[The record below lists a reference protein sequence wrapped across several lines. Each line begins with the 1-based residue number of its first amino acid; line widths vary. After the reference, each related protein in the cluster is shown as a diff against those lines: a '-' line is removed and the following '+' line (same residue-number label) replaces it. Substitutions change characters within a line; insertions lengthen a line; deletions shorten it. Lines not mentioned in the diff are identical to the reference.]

1 MVKSTALTVFVILFV
16 LVTVIGFVAAKWRRG
31 DLSLLDEWGLAGR
44 RFGTVV
50 TWFLLGGDLY
60 TAYTFVAVPA
70 LVYSAGAVGL
80 FALPYTIITYP
91 IVFIIMPRLWQVC
104 HKHGYVTPADFVRG
118 RFDSHGLALA
128 VAFTGILATMP
139 YIALQLVGIEV
150 VLAAMGITGD
160 WPLVIA
166 FLVLAAY
173 TYFSGLRAPALIA
186 LVKDAL
192 IYITVIVAIIAI
204 PIYLSSHLGGN
215 GSWGDG
221 FTRMFHTV
229 ATAKKGP
236 KLLLSN
242 VSSARTGYIAFSTL
256 ALGSALAL
264 FMYPHS
270 ITGTLAASNS
280 RVIKRNTA
288 LLPAYS
294 FLLGIIA
301 LFGFMAFAAHVP
313 TNAKFGGQW
322 AVPALFNQVFPQWF
336 VGIAFAAIAIGALVP
351 ASIMSI
357 AAANLFTRNIYKEYI
372 RPNATPQ
379 EESSTAKLVSL
390 VVKAGALGFVLT
402 LPIQDAINFQLLGG
416 VWILQTFPSIVF
428 GLFTRW
434 FHRWALLIGWAVGML
449 VGTYMAYLQATP
461 KVTAHFASSIY
472 PLHLF
477 GHVLGGYAALYAFIL
492 NIIITV
498 ALTFVF
504 NALHVEK
511 GNDATVDADYHE
523 SPVAVAAM

>member
-1 MVKSTALTVFVILFV
+1 MKSTALIVFIILFA
-16 LVTVIGFVAAKWRRG
+16 LVTVLGFVAARWRRG
-31 DLSLLDEWGLAGR
+31 DLGLLDEWGLAGR

-91 IVFIIMPRLWQVC
+91 IVFVIMPRLWQVC

-150 VLAAMGITGD
+150 VLAAMGVTGD

-166 FLVLAAY
+166 FVILAAY

-192 IYITVIVAIIAI
+192 IYLTVIVAVIAI
-204 PIYLSSHLGGN
+204 PMYLSTHLGGN

-221 FTRMFHTV
+221 FTRMFK
-229 ATAKKGP
+229 AIP
-236 KLLLSN
+236 SN
-242 VSSARTGYIAFSTL
+242 VKGKPSLVLSSDSSTRTGYLAFSTL

-270 ITGTLAASNS
+270 ITGTLAAKNG

-294 FLLGIIA
+294 FVLGLIA
-301 LFGFMAFAAHVP
+301 LFGFMAFAAGVAK
-313 TNAKFGGQW
+313 NAKFGGQW
-322 AVPALFNQVFPQWF
+322 AVPALFLQVFPQWF
-336 VGIAFAAIAIGALVP
+336 VGVAFAAIAIGALVP
-351 ASIMSI
+351 AAIMSI

-372 RPNATPQ
+372 RRDATPQ
-379 EESSTAKLVSL
+379 EESKVAKLVSL
-390 VVKAGALGFVLT
+390 FVKAGALGFVLL

-416 VWILQTFPSIVF
+416 VWILQTFPAIVF

-449 VGTYMAYLQATP
+449 TGTYMAYLQATP

-477 GHVLGGYAALYAFIL
+477 GHVYGGYAALYAFIL
-492 NIIITV
+492 NVVITIV
-498 ALTFVF
+498 LTLVF
-504 NALHVEK
+504 NAMKIAK
-511 GNDATVDADYHE
+511 GQDATAEADYE
-523 SPVAVAAM
+523 EAPVAVAAM